1 MTYGGNMVLDV
12 IQITGGKGICFPD
25 SVINALGI
33 NDKIVME
40 TRANEIVIT
49 PVDQDNQNPRKGWS
63 EAFKQM
69 HELGEDKLYFPD
81 NNYDFEWEW

>member
-1 MTYGGNMVLDV
+1 MVLDV

-40 TRANEIVIT
+40 TRTNEIVIT
-49 PVDQDNQNPRKGWS
+49 PIERNVPRKNWS
-63 EAFKQM
+63 EAFQEM
-69 HELGEDKLYFPD
+69 NQNGDDKLYFAD
-81 NNYDFEWEW
+81 NSSDFEWEW

>member
-1 MTYGGNMVLDV
+1 
-12 IQITGGKGICFPD
+12 
-25 SVINALGI
+25 
-33 NDKIVME
+33 
-40 TRANEIVIT
+40 VIT
-49 PVDQDNQNPRKGWS
+49 PVEQENQNPRKGWS

>member
-1 MTYGGNMVLDV
+1 MVLEV
-12 IQITGGKGICFPD
+12 IPITGGKGICFPD

-33 NDKIVME
+33 HDKIVME
-40 TRANEIVIT
+40 TRTNEIVIT
-49 PVDQDNQNPRKGWS
+49 PIGQEAPRRNWN